1 MKNIIVKSLLS
12 ARRKIDPNRRKHCFE
27 LFGYDFIVDTDFNL
41 WLIEVNTNPCLEESS
56 ELLKKYLRR
65 MVEDMIRLTLDPIFP
80 RTRARKAAPPKKTKT
95 DSSPKKENG
104 ASAAS
109 GAKVR
114 GPELENQEEGSM
126 KKLDSIFEVEG
137 EHEKEPEE
145 FVREDECDERQAEEE
160 EKVTAT
166 DDPYEED
173 RVRHGTPCGKTS
185 EKSGRDSRGA

>member
-1 MKNIIVKSLLS
+1 MLPTMKNIIVKSLLS

-27 LFGYDFIVDTDFNL
+27 LFGYDF
-41 WLIEVNTNPCLEESS
+41 
-56 ELLKKYLRR
+56 
-65 MVEDMIRLTLDPIFP
+65 TLDPIFP
-80 RTRARKAAPPKKTKT
+80 RTRARKAAPTKKTKT

-114 GPELENQEEGSM
+114 GPELESQEEGSM

-145 FVREDECDERQAEEE
+145 FVREDECDEKQA
-160 EKVTAT
+160 
-166 DDPYEED
+166 D
-173 RVRHGTPCGKTS
+173 R
-185 EKSGRDSRGA
+185 